1 MSDDV
6 QTVRTNRALKKGEKP
21 RPPLAIQ
28 VLYALEYVLFLGIM
42 GIFTLLGLQRASDFG
57 GWLARTLG
65 PRIPVTRRAR
75 RNLAAAFPAMTAQER
90 ETCIRDMWEN
100 LGRTFAE
107 YAYLGRFSANG
118 DDPRITIIGMENA
131 KAAIA
136 KGRGGLFVSGHCG
149 NWELMPPC
157 IRDLGLKGTLVYRPP
172 NNPHVDEWI
181 GRQRRLGLPTLAAKG
196 GEGAR
201 AIIRTLKEGGFL
213 AMLVDQK
220 MNNGISVPF
229 FGRDAMT
236 PIGAPSLALRHDA
249 PIVPAWCERLP
260 GQRFRVTI
268 YPEIPKPQTG
278 DRDGDIHAYA
288 LALNQFLEARIR
300 ENPMNWLWLH
310 NRWPKGQAADST
322 SSGSSLS

>member
-6 QTVRTNRALKKGEKP
+6 QAAPASRGLKSGDKR
-21 RPPLAIQ
+21 RPPLGMR
-28 VLYALEYVLFLGIM
+28 VLYALEYALFAGTM
-42 GIFTLLGLQRASDFG
+42 GMFRLMGLRRASDFG
-57 GWLARTLG
+57 GWLARTVG

-75 RNLAAAFPAMTAQER
+75 RNMAAAFPDMTTEVR
-90 ETCIRDMWEN
+90 EKHIHDMWDN

-107 YAYLGRFSANG
+107 YAFLGEFSANG
-118 DDPRITIIGMENA
+118 ENPRIDLQGRENA
-131 KAAIA
+131 RTAIA
-136 KGRGGLFVSGHCG
+136 KGHGGLFVSGHCG

-157 IRDLGLKGTLVYRPP
+157 VRDLGLTGTLVYRPP
-172 NNPHVDEWI
+172 NNPYVDAWI
-181 GRQRRLGLPTLAAKG
+181 AEQRRLGLPTLAAKG

-201 AIIRTLKEGGFL
+201 AIIKTLKQGGFL

-220 MNNGISVPF
+220 MNDGIPVPF
-229 FGRDAMT
+229 FGRLAMT
-236 PIGAPSLALRHDA
+236 PTGAPALALRHNA

-268 YPEIPKPQTG
+268 YPEIPHPNTG
-278 DRDGDIHAYA
+278 DRARDIHELA

-310 NRWPKGQAADST
+310 SRWPKG
-322 SSGSSLS
+322 

>member
-1 MSDDV
+1 MD
-6 QTVRTNRALKKGEKP
+6 
-21 RPPLAIQ
+21 
-28 VLYALEYVLFLGIM
+28 
-42 GIFTLLGLQRASDFG
+42 
-57 GWLARTLG
+57 
-65 PRIPVTRRAR
+65 
-75 RNLAAAFPAMTAQER
+75 
-90 ETCIRDMWEN
+90 
-100 LGRTFAE
+100 
-107 YAYLGRFSANG
+107 
-118 DDPRITIIGMENA
+118 NA
-131 KAAIA
+131 TAAIA

-172 NNPHVDEWI
+172 NNPFVDEWI
-181 GRQRRLGLPTLAAKG
+181 ARQRRHGLPTLAAKG

-268 YPEIPKPQTG
+268 YPEIPRPNTG
-278 DRDGDIHAYA
+278 DRDRDIHAYA
-288 LALNQFLEARIR
+288 LALNQFLETRIR

-310 NRWPKGQAADST
+310 NRWPKGQAAGNT

>member
-6 QTVRTNRALKKGEKP
+6 QTVRTQRALKKGEKP
-21 RPPLAIQ
+21 RPPIAMQ
-28 VLYALEYVLFLGIM
+28 VLYGLEYVLFLGIM
-42 GIFTLLGLQRASDFG
+42 GLFSLLGLQRASDFG

-75 RNLAAAFPAMTAQER
+75 RNLAAALPGMSAQER

-107 YAYLGRFSANG
+107 YPFLDRFSANG
-118 DDPRITIIGMENA
+118 IDPRIIIVGMDHA
-131 KAAIA
+131 KSAIA

-157 IRDLGLKGTLVYRPP
+157 IRDLDLKGTLVYRPP
-172 NNPHVDEWI
+172 NNPFVDEWI
-181 GRQRRLGLPTLAAKG
+181 ARQRRHGLPTLAAKG

-201 AIIRTLKEGGFL
+201 AIIRTLKGGGFL

-229 FGRDAMT
+229 FGREAMT

-260 GQRFRVTI
+260 GQRFRVTV
-268 YPEIPKPQTG
+268 YPEIQKPNTG
-278 DRDGDIHAYA
+278 DKDRDVYEYA
-288 LALNQFLEARIR
+288 LALNRFLEARIR

-310 NRWPKGQAADST
+310 SRWPKGQAAGT
-322 SSGSSLS
+322 TNAGSSLS

>member
-6 QTVRTNRALKKGEKP
+6 QPVRSNRALKTGEKSRVP
-21 RPPLAIQ
+21 VAMQAI
-28 VLYALEYVLFLGIM
+28 YALEYVLFLGVM
-42 GIFTLLGLQRASDFG
+42 GLFGALGLRRASDLG

-75 RNLAAAFPAMTAQER
+75 RNLAAALPDMSERER

-107 YAYLGRFSANG
+107 YAFLGEFSSTG
-118 DDPRITIIGMENA
+118 EDPRIVMSGMEHA

-149 NWELMPPC
+149 NWELMPSC
-157 IRDLGLKGTLVYRPP
+157 IRDIGLKGTLVYRPP
-172 NNPHVDEWI
+172 NNPFVDQWI
-181 GRQRRLGLPTLAAKG
+181 ARQRRLGLPTLAAKG
-196 GEGAR
+196 GDGAR
-201 AIIRTLKEGGFL
+201 AIIRTLKDGGFL

-220 MNNGISVPF
+220 MNDGIPVPL
-229 FGRDAMT
+229 FGREAMT
-236 PIGAPSLALRHDA
+236 PTGAPSLALRHGA

-268 YPEIPKPQTG
+268 YPEIPRPNTG
-278 DRDGDIHAYA
+278 DRDKDIFEYA
-288 LALNQFLEARIR
+288 LALNRFLEARIR

-310 NRWPKGQAADST
+310 NRWPKDQLAGST
-322 SSGSSLS
+322 NAGSSLS

>member
-21 RPPLAIQ
+21 KPPIAMRAI
-28 VLYALEYVLFLGIM
+28 YALEYVLFLGIM
-42 GIFTLLGLQRASDFG
+42 GLFTALGLRRASDLG

-75 RNLAAAFPAMTAQER
+75 RNLTAALPAMSEQER
-90 ETCIRDMWEN
+90 ETCIRDMWDN

-107 YAYLGRFSANG
+107 YAYLGHFSANG
-118 DDPRITIIGMENA
+118 DDPRIIIVGKENA

-172 NNPHVDEWI
+172 NNPYVDEWI
-181 GRQRRLGLPTLAAKG
+181 ARQRRHGLPTLAAKG
-196 GEGAR
+196 GDGAR

-229 FGRDAMT
+229 FGREAMT
-236 PIGAPSLALRHDA
+236 PTGAPSLALRHDA

-268 YPEIPKPQTG
+268 YPEIPRPNTG
-278 DRDGDIHAYA
+278 DKDKDVYEYA
-288 LALNQFLEARIR
+288 LALNRFLETRIR

-310 NRWPKGQAADST
+310 NRWPKGQAAGST
-322 SSGSSLS
+322 SAGSSLS

>member
-21 RPPLAIQ
+21 RPPIAMRVI
-28 VLYALEYVLFLGIM
+28 YALEYVLFLGIM
-42 GIFTLLGLQRASDFG
+42 GLFSALGLRRASDLG

-75 RNLAAAFPAMTAQER
+75 RNLAAALPAMSEQER
-90 ETCIRDMWEN
+90 ETCIRDMWDN

-107 YAYLGRFSANG
+107 YAYLGHFSANG
-118 DDPRITIIGMENA
+118 DDPRIIIVGRENA

-181 GRQRRLGLPTLAAKG
+181 ARQRRLGLPTLAAKG
-196 GEGAR
+196 GDGAR

-229 FGRDAMT
+229 FGREAMT
-236 PIGAPSLALRHDA
+236 PTGAPSLALRHDA

-268 YPEIPKPQTG
+268 YPEIPRPNTG
-278 DRDGDIHAYA
+278 DKDKDVFEYA
-288 LALNQFLEARIR
+288 LALNRFLEARIR

-310 NRWPKGQAADST
+310 NRWPKGQAAGST
-322 SSGSSLS
+322 SAGSSLS